1 MNAIS
6 AQERRLSVATPL
18 AKLCR
23 MLRSMSRSYPR
34 GRLWRTP
41 AGFGASL
48 DEQTYI
54 KVSYSGHWTADN
66 MRDWLALFATWCV
79 ADPKYLFERGQRLD
93 GVLLTVE
100 QDCEQSNTQET

>member
-1 MNAIS
+1 MTATS
-6 AQERRLSVATPL
+6 AQALRSSVATPL
-18 AKLCR
+18 VKLCR

-34 GRLWRTP
+34 GRLWRT
-41 AGFGASL
+41 AGGFGASL

-54 KVSYSGHWTADN
+54 KVSFSGRWTADN

-79 ADPKYLFERGQRLD
+79 ADPEYLFDRGQLLA

-100 QDCEQSNTQET
+100 QDSEQSNSREV